1 MNTIKS
7 TLACLALACLMPLLS
22 ACGSGAGALPV
33 QDVTL
38 PPPAPV
44 LAAGAATPAPAAGP
58 APTMPGRRRL
68 AERPRNNPEAADLLD
83 HWGHRQAPGIADGL
97 ALSAPPASAR
107 AADLRALRSAA
118 QESSET
124 PAPHLRDA
132 DDVAIL
138 GARRGV
144 TYGRWT
150 GGPGD
155 TLSIAFDL
163 SRATPEMR
171 GDPRFRALLER
182 AGKVWSHRIADTWSV
197 WERPAGD
204 LKGWRHNGTEV
215 RVGVRGETSTGV
227 EIDVADANVPGAAA
241 GRANTGVQPS
251 GDAWQPR
258 FGAIEIDRAHL
269 REAGEAALFATLA
282 HEIGH
287 VLGAWMGDRDGHDA
301 HTDTAAGTWRG
312 PHVVAVHG
320 GPAPFQDAADP
331 DAWVDGERHPL
342 ASRYDFAHS
351 GVCASLMAYCRQDA
365 ALPPFLPHAID
376 LAFLADLGLTVTQD
390 TGRPETYGL
399 AGWTDYAAFTLSL
412 SRELHVALA
421 QPQPFY
427 DGAVNPWRKLDVTDL
442 LQAEVDVFGHRSTG
456 DVHLSHAAL
465 GLSGTA
471 RYAGGLIGAALDRP
485 GMPPVTGDASLAL
498 HLGTLRG
505 TASFTS
511 LRVHPGGLPEPF
523 AAGALHY
530 PFALS
535 GHAIVGTAA
544 HLTLRAD
551 FYGPAHQEIAG
562 VLHDPRAGLLAAFGA
577 TADDRP
583 TRRDVIAAADRVA
596 GMTYRRGSA
605 NPAHD
610 GWYQY
615 RCAPGAACESTHAA
629 AGGWTDW
636 TATTRDT
643 VLAATAGWAWR
654 NAARPDTDRGIA
666 RMARQTGAATDGNRG
681 RHAADG
687 YTGTLAHAAFGV
699 GFEQYT
705 GGWTGP
711 DGAPPGFGTTW
722 AGFQGAA
729 SASLPRGTA
738 RWSGPML
745 GYQGA
750 LPAGANPFV
759 AGRATLSFSLPDNRV
774 DVLFSEVASRDG
786 RRTLADF
793 GFQGLQAQAGGTF
806 AGGGRAGIVDGAFF
820 GPAHAEAAAAFHHN
834 AAQVTGSFGARRL
847 PDTVTLEAGGAYRR
861 LEGADGS
868 HFYAFDDWGFWGRQF
883 QENVFGAFID
893 QTVRKVG
900 RTTYYDATFGRLEGT
915 PSGSNPAAGTAV
927 WSGQVNAF
935 DTHADDLW
943 TPVRG
948 TARLEVD
955 FAAATLD
962 VDLTDFENGHPDLSW
977 PSLRLRAGAFAHTR
991 GRATLEGAFYGRHH
1005 QGAAGKF
1012 TRGRLRG
1019 IFGAVR
1025 Q

>member
-38 PPPAPV
+38 PPPAPI
-44 LAAGAATPAPAAGP
+44 LAAGEATPAAL
-58 APTMPGRRRL
+58 TIPGSRRL

-83 HWGHRQAPGIADGL
+83 HWGHRQTPGLADGL
-97 ALSAPPASAR
+97 ALSDPPAGASA
-107 AADLRALRSAA
+107 APLRALRSAA

-132 DDVAIL
+132 DHVAVL

-163 SRATPEMR
+163 SRAAPEMR
-171 GDPRFRALLER
+171 DDPRFRALLER
-182 AGKVWSHRIADTWSV
+182 AGKVWSHRIADTWRV
-197 WERPAGD
+197 WERPAAD
-204 LKGWRHNGTEV
+204 LKGWLHDGTEV
-215 RVGVRGETSTGV
+215 RVGAGGETGTGV
-227 EIDVADANVPGAAA
+227 EIDVVDGDVPGAAV
-241 GRANTGVQPS
+241 GRAQGGVPAP
-251 GDAWQPR
+251 GDAWEPR
-258 FGAIEIDRAHL
+258 FGALEIDRAHL
-269 REAGEAALFATLA
+269 RDAGDAALFATLA

-301 HTDTAAGTWRG
+301 HTDTAAGTWNG

-320 GPAPFQDAADP
+320 GPAPFLDAADP
-331 DAWVDGERHPL
+331 PF
-342 ASRYDFAHS
+342 DFNHS
-351 GVCASLMAYCRQDA
+351 GVCVSLMAYCRQDV
-365 ALPPFLPHAID
+365 ALPPFRPHAID
-376 LAFLADLGLTVTQD
+376 LAFLADLGMTVTQD

-427 DGAVNPWRKLDVTDL
+427 DGAVNPWHKLDVTDL
-442 LQAEVDVFGHRSTG
+442 LQAEVDAFGQRSTG

-465 GLSGTA
+465 GLAGTA

-511 LRVHPGGLPEPF
+511 LRVHPGGTPEPF
-523 AAGALHY
+523 ADGALHY

-535 GHAIVGTAA
+535 GHALVGTAA

-562 VLHDPRAGLLAAFGA
+562 VLHDPRAGLLASFGA
-577 TADDRP
+577 ATDDRP
-583 TRRDVIAAADRVA
+583 TRQDVIAAADHVA
-596 GMTYRRGSA
+596 GMTYQRGSA
-605 NPAHD
+605 NPARD
-610 GWYQY
+610 GWRQY
-615 RCAPGAACESTHAA
+615 RCEPGAACQSRHYGLLAA
-629 AGGWTDW
+629 WTDW
-636 TATTRDT
+636 TATTRAT
-643 VLAATAGWAWR
+643 VLAATAGWGGR
-654 NAARPDTDRGIA
+654 DTARPDTDRGGV
-666 RMARQTGAATDGNRG
+666 RLARQTRAATDGNRG

-687 YTGTLAHAAFGV
+687 YTGTLAHGAFGT

-705 GGWTGP
+705 DGWTEPG
-711 DGAPPGFGTTW
+711 GAPPGFGATW
-722 AGFQGAA
+722 AGFQGAL
-729 SASLPRGTA
+729 SGSPPRGTA

-750 LPAGANPFV
+750 LAAGANPFV
-759 AGRATLSFSLPDNRV
+759 TGVATVSFSLPDNQV
-774 DVLFSEVASRDG
+774 DVLFSDVTSRDG

-793 GFQGLQAQAGGTF
+793 GFTGLRPQAGGAF
-806 AGGGRAGIVDGAFF
+806 AGGGRAGMMDGAFL
-820 GPAHAEAAAAFHHN
+820 GPDHAEAAGAFHHN
-834 AAQVTGSFGARRL
+834 ATHVTGSFGARRL
-847 PDTVTLEAGGAYRR
+847 PDTVTLEASGTYRR
-861 LEGADGS
+861 LEGTDGA
-868 HFYAFDDWGFWGRQF
+868 HFYAYDGWGFWGRQF
-883 QENVFGAFID
+883 QENVFGAFVD
-893 QTVRKVG
+893 QTTRKVG

-915 PSGSNPAAGTAV
+915 PSGTNPVAGPAV

-955 FAAATLD
+955 FAAATVD
-962 VDLTDFENGHPDLSW
+962 VALTDFENGHPDLSW
-977 PSLRLRAGAFAHTR
+977 PSLRLRAGAFAHTQ

-1005 QGAAGKF
+1005 QGAAGTF
-1012 TRGRLRG
+1012 HRPPSAASSAPSASSRLHP
-1019 IFGAVR
+1019 AHPAHPVHPC
-1025 Q
+1025 